1 MKSLA
6 IALSDLYGPHNLENN
21 LFVKLLG
28 ERFAVKVTSDFSKAD
43 LLIYSDFGTTHRG
56 FKGRKIY
63 VTGENMLPDYN
74 EHDFAITSSLRP
86 NDLRHYRIPY
96 YVFQLPNPEPL
107 IRSPEFSAEEALRA
121 KTGFCCFVASNPR
134 ALERNRFFKILNR
147 QRKVDS
153 GGRHF
158 NNIGGPV
165 ANKAEFLAK
174 YRFIIAFENTTSSG
188 YTTEKLVD
196 AMLAGGVPIYWG
208 NPEVGQEFNTRSF
221 INAADFLSLDAL
233 ADHVLRVGSDD
244 ELYLSY
250 LREPWF
256 VGNRVPDVFRMDLLR
271 DALVNFIES
280 GIEPGP
286 RIWRR
291 RRLRE
296 HVYASPLQ
304 QTTVSLRCR
313 LEGWFWKC
321 GIRF

>member
-1 MKSLA
+1 MKSLVL
-6 IALSDLYGPHNLENN
+6 ALSDQCGPHDPGTNLCAR
-21 LFVKLLG
+21 LLG
-28 ERFAVKVTSDFSKAD
+28 EHYAVTVTSDYSKAD
-43 LLIYSDFGTTHRG
+43 LLIYSDSGTTHRA

-63 VTGENMLPDYN
+63 VTGENMLPDYS
-74 EHDFAITSSLRP
+74 EHDFAMTSSIRP
-86 NDLRHYRIPY
+86 NDLRHYRMPY
-96 YVFQLPNPEPL
+96 YVFANPNPELL

-134 ALERNRFFKILNR
+134 APERNSFFKILNR
-147 QRKVDS
+147 KRKVDS

-158 NNIGGPV
+158 NNIGDRV
-165 ANKAEFLAK
+165 SNKAAFLAK
-174 YRFIIAFENTTSSG
+174 YKFIIAFENSRSSG

-208 NPEVGQEFNTRSF
+208 NPEVGKEFNTRSF
-221 INAADFLSLDAL
+221 INAADFPSLDAL
-233 ADHVLRVGSDD
+233 ADHVLRVSSDD

-256 VGNRVPDVFRMDLLR
+256 VGNRIPDVFRMDLLR
-271 DALVNFIES
+271 DALIGFIES
-280 GIEPGP
+280 GIEPSP
-286 RIWRR
+286 RTYRK

-296 HVYASPLQ
+296 HVYASPLR
-304 QTTVSLRCR
+304 QTAISLRCR